1 MPQADRRIALLQ
13 RVVRLREVE
22 KRRAAARL
30 AEAQGMHG
38 KLLALEGRSAEIAA
52 TYSARRDAG
61 TADELART
69 LQFTAGVQAIRGDT
83 ASEARKAGDASRA
96 AMAHLHVAERRQKIT
111 ADALSA
117 RQREDEMRRLSRE
130 PAQLA
135 RKLKRPS

>member
-1 MPQADRRIALLQ
+1 MPHADRRIALLK

-38 KLLALEGRSAEIAA
+38 KLLALESRSAEIAA

-61 TADELART
+61 TAGELART

-83 ASEARKAGDASRA
+83 ASEARKAGDASQA
-96 AMAHLHVAERRQKIT
+96 AMAHLHMAERRQEIT
-111 ADALSA
+111 ADALST
-117 RQREDEMRRLSRE
+117 RQREDEMRRASRE
-130 PAQLA
+130 PTQLA
-135 RKLKRPS
+135 RKLKSPS